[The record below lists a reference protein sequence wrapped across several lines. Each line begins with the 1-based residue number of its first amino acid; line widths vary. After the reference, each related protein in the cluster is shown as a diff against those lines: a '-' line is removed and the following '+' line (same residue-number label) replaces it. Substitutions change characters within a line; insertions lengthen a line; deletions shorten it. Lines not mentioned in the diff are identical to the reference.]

1 VRRAHIRF
9 ALNIDQGTTALMRPT
24 RSLFLL
30 SAALMPL
37 AASANAENLVIWTP
51 VKVSENSYKATMGF
65 RLPAE
70 WETSAGADL
79 GLASTQGGALQA
91 GSQQASLWGKIRK
104 VSVTPA
110 ASAEQAAS
118 VRVDTLRG
126 SGSLL
131 LSRSRS
137 WILSDSLDLQST
149 RFVSFNYETLDTRQ
163 ASVDG
168 SQALKLV
175 HPWTGTSISAAAT
188 MSGLAD
194 LTSSVAVNQII
205 LPDLDLSATVANPG
219 SSAQTGSIRLNY
231 QVRW

>member
-1 VRRAHIRF
+1 MRCAHLRF
-9 ALNIDQGTTALMRPT
+9 ALKIDQRTTALMRTT
-24 RSLFLL
+24 RSLLL
-30 SAALMPL
+30 LAAALISL

-79 GLASTQGGALQA
+79 GLASTQGGALQVD
-91 GSQQASLWGKIRK
+91 SQQASLWGKISK

-137 WILSDSLDLQST
+137 WILSDSLDLQSM
-149 RFVSFNYETLDTRQ
+149 RSVSINYETLGTRQ

-168 SQALKLV
+168 SQAVKLI
-175 HPWTGTSISAAAT
+175 HPWTGTSISATASL
-188 MSGLAD
+188 SGLAD
-194 LTSSVAVNQII
+194 LTSSVAVNQNI

-219 SSAQTGSIRLNY
+219 SSAPTGSIRINY

>member
-1 VRRAHIRF
+1 
-9 ALNIDQGTTALMRPT
+9 MRST
-24 RSLFLL
+24 SNLL
-30 SAALMPL
+30 LLTAALISL
-37 AASANAENLVIWTP
+37 AASADAENLVIWTP
-51 VKVSENSYKATMGF
+51 VRVSENSYKATMGF

-91 GSQQASLWGKIRK
+91 DSQQASLWGKISK

-110 ASAEQAAS
+110 TNAERAAS

-149 RFVSFNYETLDTRQ
+149 RFVSLNYEALDTRQ
-163 ASVDG
+163 ASVDS
-168 SQALKLV
+168 SQALKLI
-175 HPWTGTSISAAAT
+175 HPWTGTSISVAAT
-188 MSGLAD
+188 LSGLAD
-194 LTSSVAVNQII
+194 LGGSVAVNQTI

-219 SSAQTGSIRLNY
+219 SSMQTGSIRLNY
-231 QVRW
+231 QVTW

>member
-1 VRRAHIRF
+1 MRCAHLRF
-9 ALNIDQGTTALMRPT
+9 ALKIDQRTTALMRTT
-24 RSLFLL
+24 RSLLL
-30 SAALMPL
+30 LAAALISL

-51 VKVSENSYKATMGF
+51 VKVS
-65 RLPAE
+65 AE

-79 GLASTQGGALQA
+79 GLASTQGGALQVD
-91 GSQQASLWGKIRK
+91 SQQASLWGKISK

-137 WILSDSLDLQST
+137 WILSDSLDLQSM
-149 RFVSFNYETLDTRQ
+149 RSVSINYETLGTRQ

-168 SQALKLV
+168 SQAVNLI
-175 HPWTGTSISAAAT
+175 HPWTGTSISATASL
-188 MSGLAD
+188 SGLAD
-194 LTSSVAVNQII
+194 LTSSVAVNQNI

-219 SSAQTGSIRLNY
+219 SSAPTGSIRINY

>member
-1 VRRAHIRF
+1 
-9 ALNIDQGTTALMRPT
+9 MRPT
-24 RSLFLL
+24 SKLLLL
-30 SAALMPL
+30 SAALISL
-37 AASANAENLVIWTP
+37 AARADAENLVIWTP

-79 GLASTQGGALQA
+79 GLASTHGGALQA
-91 GSQQASLWGKIRK
+91 ESQQASLWGKISK

-110 ASAEQAAS
+110 TRAEQAAS

-149 RFVSFNYETLDTRQ
+149 RFVSLNYEALETRQ

-168 SQALKLV
+168 SQALKLI

-188 MSGLAD
+188 LSGLAG
-194 LTSSVAVNQII
+194 LTGSVAVNQTI

-219 SSAQTGSIRLNY
+219 SSTQTGSIRLNY
-231 QVRW
+231 QVTW

>member
-1 VRRAHIRF
+1 
-9 ALNIDQGTTALMRPT
+9 MRPT
-24 RSLFLL
+24 RSLLLL

-91 GSQQASLWGKIRK
+91 SLWGKISK

-110 ASAEQAAS
+110 TSAEQAAS